1 MIVTLVYSAEAA
13 ASAAKAGRSL
23 LCGAVASRRIVAKK
37 WLATR
42 SSGRFQSDQ
51 KKIVPLRQFPFVK
64 TSGNILRSLGG
75 GGGFGGH
82 PSLSSSRAK
91 GGGADGSRTHDLL
104 NAINPNLSR
113 ASYSWKKYPAFLIS
127 EGQQF
132 FRF

>member
-51 KKIVPLRQFPFVK
+51 KKIFPLRQ
-64 TSGNILRSLGG
+64 
-75 GGGFGGH
+75 GFGGH